1 MRTAP
6 FVLVILDKGA
16 FFAYDIDMQYIAY
29 RGRKTPAK
37 I

>member
-16 FFAYDIDMQYIAY
+16 FFVYHNDMQYIAY
-29 RGRKTPAK
+29 RERKTPAK